1 MVAPSQRQ
9 KAKGNRAED
18 QPIFLP
24 GGRIRLLLSAFCL
37 LPFAFCLFWSLPAF
51 AADRESVVT
60 GAVVDDTVPLGDF
73 LRAQGYTA
81 LALRRNVGPHLE
93 VTAKING
100 VTGRFLVDTGAQITV
115 VNTASLRRFHLSS
128 VKTGVRVIGAVGG
141 PGERIEAALASTL
154 KIGPCETSPFLLG
167 VSDLGAL
174 NQGRPRGGGPFD
186 GIIGAD
192 VLQNF
197 SFVIDCAGLQLYAK
211 PSAGGAGEGFGRFL
225 AGYNYR
231 DVAMKRA
238 SISDFEVMANVNG
251 RRVLWLVDTGA
262 AITLLDSTVSRKA
275 GIKLKRTN
283 FTVGGAG
290 GGRRRIDIGIVD
302 NLKLSSVQVGSA
314 VIAASD
320 ISVNTGINESGKVP
334 IDGYLGADFLR
345 EKHAIIDCA
354 QMRLYLRGKQR

>member
-1 MVAPSQRQ
+1 MVVLTPRCAARHL
-9 KAKGNRAED
+9 AR
-18 QPIFLP
+18 
-24 GGRIRLLLSAFCL
+24 RTLLLCAGVFACVLAFVTR
-37 LPFAFCLFWSLPAF
+37 S
-51 AADRESVVT
+51 AADDYEPLVT
-60 GAVVDDTVPLGDF
+60 GTVVQDNAPVGDF
-73 LRAQGYTA
+73 LRPQGYTA
-81 LALRRNVGPHLE
+81 LDLRRNVGPHLE
-93 VTAKING
+93 VAAKING

-115 VNTASLRRFHLSS
+115 VDSHSLRKFHLSS

-154 KIGPCETSPFLLG
+154 KVGPCETSPFLLG

-197 SFVIDCAGLQLYAK
+197 SFVIDCAALQLYAR
-211 PSAGGAGEGFGRFL
+211 PTSNGRSSGLSRFL
-225 AGYNYR
+225 AGYGYN
-231 DVAMKRA
+231 DIAMKRT
-238 SISDFEVMANVNG
+238 SISDFEVGANVNG
-251 RRVLWLVDTGA
+251 RHVLWLVDTGA
-262 AITLLDSTVSRKA
+262 AITLLDATVSRKA

-320 ISVNTGINESGKVP
+320 ISVNAALGEPGKAS

-345 EKHAIIDCA
+345 EKRAVIDCA
-354 QMRLYLRGKQR
+354 QMRLYLRGKQK